1 MRNIKETIISTPSP
15 KFKTGP
21 PVPPKPLQERK
32 QFDKNVH
39 EFDMYDR
46 QYIPDPCMYHHDYH
60 FPEVKVVD
68 DDDEIIDTHPHED
81 ELHHHHHHLID
92 SKFIDLVLTFSGCDA
107 CRFSIWGAWSCSL
120 AVR

>member
-1 MRNIKETIISTPSP
+1 VQIPGDDDPHVWHPVSAHKENISPTKVPHFTVRNIKETISSTPSP

-46 QYIPDPCMYHHDYH
+46 QYIPIC
-60 FPEVKVVD
+60 
-68 DDDEIIDTHPHED
+68 
-81 ELHHHHHHLID
+81 
-92 SKFIDLVLTFSGCDA
+92 
-107 CRFSIWGAWSCSL
+107 
-120 AVR
+120 